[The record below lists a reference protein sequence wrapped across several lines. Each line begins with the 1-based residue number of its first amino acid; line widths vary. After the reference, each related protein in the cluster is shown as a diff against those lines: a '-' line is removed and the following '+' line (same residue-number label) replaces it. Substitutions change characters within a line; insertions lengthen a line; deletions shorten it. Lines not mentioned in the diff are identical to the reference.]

1 MNRIAHGYRAGD
13 TTIGLHHPDAVVH
26 EHRHHVSLRDVP
38 DALMNRARGSRAVPG
53 SPKALSLCGRPPPVV
68 LPQHSRETSLWHR
81 RWLGHCAN
89 RAFPW
94 PTGLEVPD
102 PAEGYQVCSACMS
115 EIAMFRLA
123 TASDMARGPGLV
135 LDMSSQ

>member
-13 TTIGLHHPDAVVH
+13 TAIGLHHPDAVVH

-38 DALMNRARGSRAVPG
+38 DALMHRARGSTPCPAVRR
-53 SPKALSLCGRPPPVV
+53 LSLYGRPPPIE
-68 LPQHSRETSLWHR
+68 LPHHSRETSPWHR

-102 PAEGYQVCSACMS
+102 PAEGYQVYSACMS

-123 TASDMARGPGLV
+123 TASDMAREPGLA